1 MIKSR
6 KRILGRVL
14 ALLLLGFIALS
25 VFISF
30 FPNSIVD
37 REFSEEVQEHQNIF
51 LDTLMKMISWF
62 GIMPF
67 SLIMVLVV
75 AFIFYLSKFKREAIF
90 IVITLSSGI
99 LSSLLKIAIN
109 RPRPTVD
116 LVRIV
121 EKANHQSFPSGHVL
135 FYVVFFGF
143 IVLLMYHIKSMEYWF
158 RWAVTYFCLFLIFTI
173 PFSRVYLGA
182 HWFTDVLGGFMIG
195 LIWLAL
201 ISYLYLKKPVKPGE
215 E

>member
-14 ALLLLGFIALS
+14 ALLLVGFIALS

-37 REFSEEVQEHQNIF
+37 REFSEEVQEHQNVF
-51 LDTLMKMISWF
+51 LDSIMKMISWF
-62 GIMPF
+62 GYMPF
-67 SLIMVLVV
+67 SLIMVLVI
-75 AFIFYLSKFKREAIF
+75 ACIFYLSKFKREAIF

-99 LSSLLKIAIN
+99 LSSVLKIAIN

-158 RWAVTYFCLFLIFTI
+158 RWTVTYFCLFLIFTI

-201 ISYLYLKKPVKPGE
+201 ISYFYLNKPVKPGVE
-215 E
+215 